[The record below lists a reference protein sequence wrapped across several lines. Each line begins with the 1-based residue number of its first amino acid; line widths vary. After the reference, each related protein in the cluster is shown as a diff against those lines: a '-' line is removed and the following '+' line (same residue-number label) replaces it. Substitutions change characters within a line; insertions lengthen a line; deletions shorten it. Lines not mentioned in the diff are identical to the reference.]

1 MSFCSRTRSI
11 RMGALSPLLSLS
23 LLVFFLMTSVSSFAA
38 ASGEESPSAAS
49 KVPEREGTKTAT
61 EEEVPLT
68 AGFNGSHFYI
78 ASKDKAF
85 QLEFGGRLHLDYRA
99 YSDER
104 KAADESER
112 ATPPNSFL
120 LRRARFEVEGT
131 LFKDEENPSKDL
143 YFQFKVQADFADAE
157 STLLRDG
164 YLDIHVR
171 DEVQVMAGQFK
182 APFSQEELQSSKYM
196 NFVERSSLN
205 NLVPSRS
212 PGVMV
217 YGQTPKSIFQYAFSL
232 QNDRGELGL
241 NDAGTGPDVFG
252 RVRFEPWSGG
262 ALRKLAFGGAVG
274 KGRRDHET
282 LIIGRTSSRSVVFF
296 SRVPLNGDLRR
307 RNVEAAWYYKNLGIE
322 TEYDEARAQRREL
335 GANGAD
341 LPDLEARGYLFQT
354 LYVLTG
360 EYKGEGGITPKRSLD
375 ERGPGA
381 WEIGFRYERFE
392 VDDGDLV
399 TNVSQTYT
407 FGLNWWL
414 NKFLRYQSNF
424 VLERFRTPPAGFSDD
439 SLFAYL
445 TRIQLIF

>member
-1 MSFCSRTRSI
+1 MPFCSRTGPI
-11 RMGALSPLLSLS
+11 GIAVLSLA
-23 LLVFFLMTSVSSFAA
+23 FLMTSVSSFAA
-38 ASGEESPSAAS
+38 APDEESLPS
-49 KVPEREGTKTAT
+49 TAKEDENET
-61 EEEVPLT
+61 SSSPPQPQPQPQEEVPLT
-68 AGFNGSHFYI
+68 AGFNGSHFFI

-85 QLEFGGRLHLDYRA
+85 ELEFGGRLHLDYRA

-131 LFKDEENPSKDL
+131 LFKNEENPSKDL

-164 YLDIHVR
+164 YLNIHVR

-182 APFSQEELQSSKYM
+182 APFSQEELQSSKYI

-205 NLVPSRS
+205 NLAPSRS

-217 YGQTPKSIFQYAFSL
+217 YGQVPKSIFQYAFSL

-241 NDAGTGPDVFG
+241 NEAGTGPDAFG
-252 RVRFEPWSGG
+252 RVRIKPWSSGV
-262 ALRKLAFGGAVG
+262 LQKLAFGGAVG

-296 SRVPLNGDLRR
+296 SRVPLNGDLLR
-307 RNVEAAWYYKNLGIE
+307 RNLEGAWYYKSLGIE
-322 TEYDEARAQRREL
+322 TEYDDARAERLEL

-341 LPDLEARGYLFQT
+341 LPDLRSKGYLFQG

-360 EYKGEGGITPKRSLD
+360 ENKSDGGICPKRPLQD
-375 ERGPGA
+375 GGPGA
-381 WEIGFRYERFE
+381 WELGFRYERFE
-392 VDDGDLV
+392 VDDGDV
-399 TNVSQTYT
+399 AMNVSQTYT
-407 FGLNWWL
+407 FGVNWWL

-424 VLERFRTPPAGFSDD
+424 VLERFRKPPAGFADD
-439 SLFAYL
+439 SVIAYL
-445 TRIQLIF
+445 TRIQVIF